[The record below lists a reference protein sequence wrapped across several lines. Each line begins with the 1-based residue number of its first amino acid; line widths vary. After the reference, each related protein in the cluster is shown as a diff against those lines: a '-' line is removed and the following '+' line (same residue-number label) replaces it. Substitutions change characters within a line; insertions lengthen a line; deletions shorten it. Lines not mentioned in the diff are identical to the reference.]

1 MLDKCTREQG
11 DLIIL
16 IIWRA
21 WSLHNNATH
30 NSGSTSISESV
41 FFLLNYRDT
50 LLQFVDSSFVNATG
64 EASVRVVIR
73 NHKGEVLLIAWRV
86 LHRCASADE
95 AEGHACVDGLSLAS
109 QWCPGLT
116 ILEFDLARLI
126 KKVKRDYNGVAH
138 ELAHL
143 ARQNVHSATW
153 LRQAPA
159 CVVDLLKHDCN
170 PCTG

>member
-1 MLDKCTREQG
+1 M
-11 DLIIL
+11 
-16 IIWRA
+16 
-21 WSLHNNATH
+21 
-30 NSGSTSISESV
+30 
-41 FFLLNYRDT
+41 
-50 LLQFVDSSFVNATG
+50 
-64 EASVRVVIR
+64 IR

-95 AEGHACVDGLSLAS
+95 AEGHACVDGLRLAS

-116 ILEFDLARLI
+116 ILEFDLARLVTALGDAREDRSELRWTILEAKEYLQLLSEWKI